1 MAILAGAGYLL
12 HTPLIGQK
20 GIFVHLI
27 QPTEKVVAITGVTPT
42 KLDPITDTGTGPDTP
57 PTGGVDPVKGGQ
69 NPPVQDNVFTPEKLI
84 AADYPDACTMVR
96 SGFAS
101 IPGGTLPLD
110 IGDQLKPIS
119 IRGTDIEVV
128 VVKLGVTGTVPMAT
142 TDFIKLALPRYMAR
156 KSGKAQPVTGGD
168 TPKPKPDD
176 VATNT
181 NPNPRPKPPVK
192 VDPIPTPTPK
202 PKPTLVKLSD
212 TEIKQLMQNGYKS
225 VSVFSGSD
233 LTAAEIGSVETI
245 GEIEY
250 QTGILKFKRDTLLGV
265 RELSAKALIL
275 NGKLEKWVWTK
286 SGQTIR

>member
-20 GIFVHLI
+20 GIFVRLI
-27 QPTEKVVAITGVTPT
+27 QPTEKVVATTGGTPT
-42 KLDPITDTGTGPDTP
+42 KLDPITDTGTSPDTP
-57 PTGGVDPVKGGQ
+57 ATGGVDPVKGGQ
-69 NPPVQDNVFTPEKLI
+69 NPPIQDNVFTPEKLI
-84 AADYPDACTMVR
+84 AADYPDVCTMVR

-156 KSGKAQPVTGGD
+156 KNGKAQPITGGD

-176 VATNT
+176 VVTNT

-192 VDPIPTPTPK
+192 VDPIPRPK
-202 PKPTLVKLSD
+202 PKPTLVKVSD

-233 LTAAEIGSVETI
+233 LIGVEIGSVETI